1 MTLQDRTRSATGQW
15 ETHLVPV
22 RDGRTTEVLTYGS
35 GTEGTLVFHS
45 GTPGGLA
52 PRDYFAEVCD
62 AYGLRFVMAARPG
75 YGLSS
80 PRPGRG

>member
-1 MTLQDRTRSATGQW
+1 MTQTKQTVPGQW
-15 ETHLVPV
+15 ETHLVPM

-52 PRDYFAEVCD
+52 PRDCW
-62 AYGLRFVMAARPG
+62 
-75 YGLSS
+75 
-80 PRPGRG
+80 